1 MDVNCFANSEA
12 CVKTLLPEALFL
24 RHHSH
29 SANEGG
35 AYALPP
41 VISGH
46 DALGADTTVNLCVLE
61 RSASSIILSREE
73 PDLAAAIERGLS
85 PTATGSGEPS
95 RSTRPK
101 LSS

>member
-1 MDVNCFANSEA
+1 MDVNCFASSEA

-24 RHHSH
+24 RHH
-29 SANEGG
+29 AADDGG

-46 DALGADTTVNLCVLE
+46 DALGAETAVNLHILG
-61 RSASSIILSREE
+61 RSASSIILSRDE

-85 PTATGSGEPS
+85 PAVGSNGPS

>member
-1 MDVNCFANSEA
+1 MDVNCFASSEA

-24 RHHSH
+24 RHHAASD
-29 SANEGG
+29 GG

-46 DALGADTTVNLCVLE
+46 DTLGAETTVNLHILE
-61 RSASSIILSREE
+61 RSASSIILSRDE

-85 PTATGSGEPS
+85 PAATGSGGPS

>member
-24 RHHSH
+24 RHH
-29 SANEGG
+29 AADGG

-46 DALGADTTVNLCVLE
+46 DTLGAETTVNLRILG
-61 RSASSIILSREE
+61 RSDSSIILSRDE

-85 PTATGSGEPS
+85 PAATGSGGPS

>member
-1 MDVNCFANSEA
+1 MDVNCFANSGA
-12 CVKTLLPEALFL
+12 CVEKLLPEALYL
-24 RHHSH
+24 RHHSVG
-29 SANEGG
+29 NGE

-46 DALGADTTVNLCVLE
+46 DTLGADTTVNLHILD

-85 PTATGSGEPS
+85 PAASGSGGPS

>member
-1 MDVNCFANSEA
+1 MNVNCFANSEA

-24 RHHSH
+24 RHHL
-29 SANEGG
+29 ADDGG

-46 DALGADTTVNLCVLE
+46 DALGADTTVNLHILGH
-61 RSASSIILSREE
+61 SASSIILSRED
-73 PDLAAAIERGLS
+73 PDLAAAIERGL
-85 PTATGSGEPS
+85 PPAATGSGGPS
-95 RSTRPK
+95 QFGHPE